1 MKKPYK
7 KRRPSY
13 ELLDD
18 FSSETVK
25 SIDNYIEQTVSK
37 NLNNSIKEFTFG
49 DFFGDNVKLWE
60 FPLKEI
66 FEYNLKRYNSHNKAM
81 TESAKDAGLA
91 LKNFLIDKYSDKLVI
106 KKIARHGKTV
116 NCYIINR

>member
-7 KRRPSY
+7 KRRPRY
-13 ELLDD
+13 ELATD

-25 SIDNYIEQTVSK
+25 SIDNYIEQTVSN
-37 NLNNSIKEFTFG
+37 NLNNGNKEFTFG
-49 DFFGDNVKLWE
+49 DYFGDNVKLWE

-66 FEYNLKRYNSHNKAM
+66 FDYYLKKYNSHNKAM

-91 LKNFLIDKYSDKLVI
+91 LKNFLIDKYQDELII
-106 KKIARHGKTV
+106 KKITRHGKIV
-116 NCYIINR
+116 NSYIINR